1 MRGVHLSSRQGLR
14 TSVQI
19 LLRLFLAAAVLLPLA
34 VVYGEALVSSW
45 LTVYRTV
52 FAWVADDFKLLNLTI
67 DHEGA
72 DRVLR
77 AQIMWQHIVIIGGK
91 VIYPDLRD
99 TANASTLLA
108 HALQAPLAA
117 MLAALAWPSR
127 ARDVGSLGSPPRS
140 QSARP
145 WLEWAAR
152 GIALLPLLAILV
164 LIDMPV
170 VLAGEL
176 WDMVLDALDP
186 GATSPLV
193 IWKQFMQ
200 GGGRYALGLAA
211 GVLAVLAARRA
222 SQFVG
227 RMLDRRLA
235 GSVLLSPPSKSSR

>member
-1 MRGVHLSSRQGLR
+1 MNTAPLISRQGLG
-14 TSVQI
+14 TPVQV
-19 LLRLFLAAAVLLPLA
+19 LLRLLLGAAVLLPLA
-34 VVYGEALVSSW
+34 VVYGEALVNTW
-45 LTVYRTV
+45 LAAYRVV
-52 FAWVADDFKLLNLTI
+52 FSWVADDFKLLNLYI

-77 AQIMWQHIVIIGGK
+77 ARVMWQHIVFIGGK
-91 VIYPDLRD
+91 VIYPDPRG

-108 HALQAPLAA
+108 HALQGPLVA
-117 MLAALAWPSR
+117 MLAAIAWPTR
-127 ARDVGSLGSPPRS
+127 AQTGPGKPTG
-140 QSARP
+140 P

-152 GIALLPLLAILV
+152 AIALLPPLAVLV

-176 WDMVLDALDP
+176 WELALDALDP
-186 GATSPLV
+186 GATSALV

-211 GVLAVLAARRA
+211 GVLAVLAARRL

-227 RMLDRRLA
+227 RGLPA
-235 GSVLLSPPSKSSR
+235 GSSAVSALTTSSST